1 MQVIYFLLSL
11 GLEQHNLH
19 SSINFAMYI
28 IKPGTLT
35 AEAVNNNMKRT
46 IETIVASG
54 NAFSF
59 MSFMKGLPA
68 CTFYMIY

>member
-1 MQVIYFLLSL
+1 
-11 GLEQHNLH
+11 
-19 SSINFAMYI
+19 MYI

-59 MSFMKGLPA
+59 MSFMKGPTA
-68 CTFYMIY
+68 FSFYMIY